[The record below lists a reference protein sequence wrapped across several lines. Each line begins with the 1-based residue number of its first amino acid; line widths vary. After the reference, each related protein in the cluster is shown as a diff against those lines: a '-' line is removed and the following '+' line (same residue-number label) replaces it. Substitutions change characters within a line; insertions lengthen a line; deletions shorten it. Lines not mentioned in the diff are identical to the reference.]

1 MTKETLIFGPPG
13 CGKTHTMIDIVR
25 KELANGTPPDR
36 IGFVSFSRKS
46 IEEARSRAG
55 AELNLSERDLPW
67 FKTLHS
73 IGFNWLGMK
82 PAETIGP
89 ADFKLLGN
97 ILGMAFDSGT
107 AESLDE
113 GMIPLSQK
121 EGNRYLEVIAKAK
134 LKCIS
139 LEDEFNHRGDYNLH
153 WSMLKHIDETYAV
166 YKADQGKFDYT
177 DMVELFVQQG
187 TAPVLD
193 VLIVDEAQDLTPLQ
207 WRQVQVLKQTAQRVW
222 YAGDDDQCIHRW
234 NGVDIGSF
242 MNVCDNKQVLGQS
255 YRVPRSVF
263 ELANRLVNRIG
274 YRQPKTWQP
283 RDAEGSVDFS
293 MNWYDVDIDQGSWT
307 IMARTNKSLNLIQSK
322 LKDDGFFYER
332 YGNFSFSQKDLRA
345 MSTWDRLVSGARI
358 GIKECKEMYERMP
371 KQGDNPMLRRGAAR
385 TFDVVDPDGFHNYEN
400 LVAEHGLLAG
410 KEMDAATVVALSR
423 EDRYYLSAIKRRGE
437 SLDKPRIKLSTIHRM
452 KGGEDDNILLLTDSS
467 YPAVKNPDQDDEHRV
482 FYTGVTRARQN
493 LHIVQSNSK
502 YRYEI

>member
-1 MTKETLIFGPPG
+1 MAKETLIFGPPG
-13 CGKTHTMIDIVR
+13 CGKTHTMINIVR
-25 KELANGTPPDR
+25 QELANGTPPDR

-55 AELNLSERDLPW
+55 AELNLGEKDLPW

-82 PAETIGP
+82 PAETIG
-89 ADFKLLGN
+89 AGDFKLLGN

-107 AESLDE
+107 AQGFEE

-121 EGNRYLEVIAKAK
+121 EGNRYLEVIARAK
-134 LKCIS
+134 LKCVS
-139 LEDEFNHRGDYNLH
+139 LGQEYNDRSDYDLH
-153 WSMLKHIDETYAV
+153 WSMLKHLNETYAM
-166 YKADQGKFDYT
+166 YKSEQGKFDYT
-177 DMVELFVQQG
+177 DMVELFVKQG
-187 TAPVLD
+187 TAPRLD

-207 WRQVQVLKQTAQRVW
+207 WKQVEVLKQTAQRVW

-234 NGVDIGSF
+234 NGVDLGSF
-242 MNVCDNKQVLGQS
+242 MNACDNKQVLGQS

-263 ELANRLVNRIG
+263 QLANRIVNRIG
-274 YRQPKTWQP
+274 YRHPKDWKP
-283 RDAEGSVDFS
+283 REEDGNVNFS
-293 MNWYDVDIDQGSWT
+293 LHWYDVDIDEGSWT
-307 IMARTNKSLNLIQSK
+307 IMARTNRSLNIVQSL
-322 LKDDGFFYER
+322 LKEEGYFYER
-332 YGNFSFSQKDLRA
+332 YGNTSFSQKDLRA
-345 MSTWDRLVSGARI
+345 MRTWDLLLEGKNI
-358 GIKECKEMYERMP
+358 GVKECKEMYERMP
-371 KQGDNPMLRRGAAR
+371 KQGDRALLKRGATK
-385 TFDVVDPDGFHNYEN
+385 TFDAVDPDGFHNYDS
-400 LVAEHGLLAG
+400 LVSEHGLLASRDV
-410 KEMDAATVVALSR
+410 DAATVVDLSE

-467 YPAVKNPDQDDEHRV
+467 YPAMKNPDQDDEHRV
-482 FYTGVTRARQN
+482 FYTAVTRARKN